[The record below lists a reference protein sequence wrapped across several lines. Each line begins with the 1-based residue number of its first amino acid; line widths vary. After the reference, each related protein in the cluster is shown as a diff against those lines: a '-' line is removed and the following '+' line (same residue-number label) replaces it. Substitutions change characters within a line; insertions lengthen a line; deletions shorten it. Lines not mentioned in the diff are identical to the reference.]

1 MVAEKTGCQLTID
14 VESVSHPVVD
24 EMLQRWDDRP
34 GTVGSC
40 ILDIE
45 QYPLSNWQI
54 PNNNDMNSPTQIS
67 FATKAALLL
76 GASLF
81 AGCSGQQEDVR
92 LTFCKDLIT
101 ARLDSPRAVEWKGSD
116 NEIRRPEYAKI
127 SVTFEAQYQDA
138 GIAPMQAAC
147 FYQYTASEDDAMTHS
162 DPLSAYATV
171 PYKMTMNG
179 EPVAKRDLHAA
190 VKTAAL
196 NQGKELV
203 DRVQEGVADAAQHIR
218 KELAK

>member
-1 MVAEKTGCQLTID
+1 MHCV
-14 VESVSHPVVD
+14 
-24 EMLQRWDDRP
+24 
-34 GTVGSC
+34 
-40 ILDIE
+40 
-45 QYPLSNWQI
+45 
-54 PNNNDMNSPTQIS
+54 TQIS
-67 FATKAALLL
+67 FPRKSALLL

-101 ARLDSPRAVEWKGSD
+101 TRLESPRAVEWKGSE

-138 GIAPMQAAC
+138 GIAPMEAAC
-147 FYQYTASEDDAMTHS
+147 FYQYAASEDDAMTHS

-179 EPVAKRDLHAA
+179 ESVAKRDLHEA

-203 DRVQEGVADAAQHIR
+203 DRVQKGVADASKHIR
-218 KELAK
+218 EELEK